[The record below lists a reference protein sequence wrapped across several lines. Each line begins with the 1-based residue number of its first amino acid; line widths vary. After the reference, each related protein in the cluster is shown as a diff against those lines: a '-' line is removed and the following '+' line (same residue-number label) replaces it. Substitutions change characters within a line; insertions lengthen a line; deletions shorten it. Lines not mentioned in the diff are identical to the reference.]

1 MKEVS
6 KEEFYRVIG
15 PLDAHPKPNT
25 STDVTVFEN
34 AFRVTVG
41 VVKLHQHTK
50 EPIHYYLP

>member
-6 KEEFYRVIG
+6 KEEFYRVVG

-25 STDVTVFEN
+25 STDVTVFETPH
-34 AFRVTVG
+34 RVTVG

-50 EPIHYYLP
+50 EPIHYYLS